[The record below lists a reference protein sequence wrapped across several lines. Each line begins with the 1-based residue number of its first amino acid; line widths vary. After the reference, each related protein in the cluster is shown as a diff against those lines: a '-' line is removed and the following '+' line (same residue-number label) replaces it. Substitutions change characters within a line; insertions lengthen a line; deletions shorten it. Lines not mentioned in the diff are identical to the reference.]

1 MEPHDLETDRDGTP
15 TPPSDEELEA
25 FTLGLQQEIL
35 ANPPFRCGISFH
47 WNGSQDDAEQVS
59 FHVQLQAVLLRR
71 ESPWLD
77 FSSLKSIV
85 FHADYEQG
93 LRDASVRAGRD
104 IVPTREPGGLSV
116 AMLVHAADG
125 CELVADAGLAR
136 GLLSQGTAH
145 SDVSVSTLRHELCH
159 VDDFQRKSRLW
170 NNEWLKERLQG
181 LRQTFFPMAESLWS
195 EYYANRVSDGPL
207 ADAYLTGEE
216 DMLAGAIR
224 DAAQEIG
231 EAILAYRFSHDMGV
245 LAPLARRK
253 VSFVAQSMGYVL
265 GRYAARG
272 LSAPRVAQLR
282 ETLQT
287 AGLED
292 AFTRS
297 RAELDRL
304 FQSRASWTST
314 EDLAELERIWF
325 RVMSAFGLRFE
336 EISPDRVYVHVP
348 FSQPCE

>member
-1 MEPHDLETDRDGTP
+1 MEPHDLETDRDGTAP
-15 TPPSDEELEA
+15 PPSDEELEA
-25 FTLGLQQEIL
+25 LASELQQELL
-35 ANPPFRCGISFH
+35 ANPPIRCGISFH
-47 WNGSQDDAEQVS
+47 WNGSQDDAEQVC
-59 FHVQLQAVLLRR
+59 FRIQLHSAVLRR

-85 FHADYEQG
+85 FHGDYDQG

-104 IVPTREPGGLSV
+104 LIPTREPGGFSI

-125 CELVADAGLAR
+125 CELVADAVLAL
-136 GLLSQGTAH
+136 GLLSQDTAH

-170 NNEWLKERLQG
+170 KSEWLKERLEG
-181 LRQTFFPMAESLWS
+181 VRQTFFPMAESLWS

-224 DAAQEIG
+224 DAAQEI
-231 EAILAYRFSHDMGV
+231 EQAILAYRLSHDMGA

-272 LSAPRVAQLR
+272 LSVPRTALLLEALQAP
-282 ETLQT
+282 
-287 AGLED
+287 GLEE

-297 RAELDRL
+297 SAELDRL

-314 EDLAELERIWF
+314 ADLAELERIWF
-325 RVMSAFGLRFE
+325 RVMCGFGLRFE

-348 FSQPCE
+348 FSQPRE